1 MVTTIPSDL
10 LLISDDLPAVA
21 HEGGVEVEDDVDEE
35 DDVNDGVDDDHDH
48 RIVVDGPGVIK
59 NVHMYSYV
67 LCTVKQYYCR
77 KLNCFTA
84 GASSDI

>member
-1 MVTTIPSDL
+1 MMTTIPSDL

-59 NVHMYSYV
+59 NVCTRTYTV
-67 LCTVKQYYCR
+67 LYTVLY
-77 KLNCFTA
+77 NSVTVE
-84 GASSDI
+84 S

>member
-1 MVTTIPSDL
+1 MMTTIPSDL

-59 NVHMYSYV
+59 NV
-67 LCTVKQYYCR
+67 CTRTYTQYCILY
-77 KLNCFTA
+77 NSVTVE
-84 GASSDI
+84 S